1 MQSRL
6 RIFNDKQKSMIT
18 NTGLLLFD
26 IDGVIRDVTN
36 SYRMAIK
43 ETVNVFCGWK
53 PSIQDIDSIKSE
65 GCWNN
70 DWDLSLE
77 MISRHIQNNN
87 LSISTPTKKALIK
100 CFESLYFGG
109 DPNQDSNKWSGFIK
123 NETLL
128 VKKNLFD
135 ELTNRKISWGFISG
149 AELPSAKFVLEHR
162 LGLVSP
168 PLIAM
173 GDAPDKPDPTGFISL
188 SSKLSKTPLGSSNH
202 PIAYIGDTVADVK
215 TVINARLRIPK
226 QKFISLGIAPPHL
239 HKNSNQDK
247 RIYYENKLREAGTD
261 LIIKSMDN
269 IINEIVNLFTS

>member
-1 MQSRL
+1 ML
-6 RIFNDKQKSMIT
+6 NNI
-18 NTGLLLFD
+18 GLILFD

-36 SYRMAIK
+36 SYRMAIQ
-43 ETVNVFCGWK
+43 ETVYFYCGWK

-77 MISRHIQNNN
+77 LINRHAQNDNISI
-87 LSISTPTKKALIK
+87 LKPTRRKLIE
-100 CFESLYFGG
+100 CFENFYFGG
-109 DPNQDSNKWSGFIK
+109 DPNHDPTEWTGFIK

-135 ELTNRKISWGFISG
+135 ELTQQRICWGFVSG
-149 AELPSAKFVLEHR
+149 AELPSAKFVLEKR
-162 LGLVSP
+162 LGLVSA

-173 GDAPDKPDPTGFISL
+173 GDAPDKPDPKGFISL
-188 SSKLSKTPLGSSNH
+188 STKLSKIPLGSSNH

-215 TVINARLRIPK
+215 TVINARNRIP
-226 QKFISLGIAPPHL
+226 QQEFISLAIAPPHL
-239 HKNSNQDK
+239 HGDSNYEK
-247 RIYYENKLREAGTD
+247 RLNYEVKLKEAGTD

-269 IINEIVNLFTS
+269 FKNEIIDLFTI